1 MDDWDLSCRDWE
13 KRILEGRSLVP
24 DLPLFETEAARA
36 LRVFKRLKLPDVI
49 GTPTMADACGAWF
62 FPIVRALF
70 GSYDPDTNVRMI
82 QEVFELIPKGN
93 AKSSYGGAVML
104 TATIVNRRPEAE
116 FLFIAPTIEIAGI
129 AFKQAKG
136 TIRLDPDLDKL
147 FQIQDHVRKITHRR
161 TGATLQIKAADTD
174 VITGSKA
181 VGTMIDETH
190 VFAKRA
196 NAKEVFV
203 ELRGALTKRQD
214 GFLYQTTTQSKTP
227 PSGVFKSELA
237 MARAVR
243 DGTMK
248 LPLLPVL
255 YELPASVIADSGWK
269 ERKYWPL
276 VNPNLGLSTNEKF
289 LATELLKA
297 EEDGPAQMALLA
309 SQHFNV
315 EVDQA
320 LRSDGWYGANLWS
333 RGVEKGIT
341 LKELLIKSEVVTV
354 GIDGGG
360 LDDLLGIAVIGREKG
375 TQRWLGW
382 AHAFISPEGWARR
395 KANWTVYQDFIKD
408 GDLTLVEKL
417 PDDVDAVVDI
427 VKQCLDSGKLAQV
440 GADPAGVG
448 SIVDALAKIGVT
460 EENSLLA
467 GVRQGVALMG
477 AFKAIE
483 RKLADG
489 TFKHAGRPMMKWC
502 ASNAI
507 VQHTGTG
514 QRIARDAS
522 GYGKIDPIVALF
534 DSADLMAMNP
544 EPKRKPDYQI
554 LFA

>member
-1 MDDWDLSCRDWE
+1 
-13 KRILEGRSLVP
+13 
-24 DLPLFETEAARA
+24 
-36 LRVFKRLKLPDVI
+36 
-49 GTPTMADACGAWF
+49 
-62 FPIVRALF
+62 
-70 GSYDPDTNVRMI
+70 
-82 QEVFELIPKGN
+82 
-93 AKSSYGGAVML
+93 
-104 TATIVNRRPEAE
+104 
-116 FLFIAPTIEIAGI
+116 
-129 AFKQAKG
+129 
-136 TIRLDPDLDKL
+136 
-147 FQIQDHVRKITHRR
+147 
-161 TGATLQIKAADTD
+161 
-174 VITGSKA
+174 
-181 VGTMIDETH
+181 
-190 VFAKRA
+190 
-196 NAKEVFV
+196 
-203 ELRGALTKRQD
+203 
-214 GFLYQTTTQSKTP
+214 
-227 PSGVFKSELA
+227 
-237 MARAVR
+237 
-243 DGTMK
+243 
-248 LPLLPVL
+248 
-255 YELPASVIADSGWK
+255 
-269 ERKYWPL
+269 
-276 VNPNLGLSTNEKF
+276 
-289 LATELLKA
+289 
-297 EEDGPAQMALLA
+297 
-309 SQHFNV
+309 
-315 EVDQA
+315 
-320 LRSDGWYGANLWS
+320 
-333 RGVEKGIT
+333 
-341 LKELLIKSEVVTV
+341 LLIKSEVVTV